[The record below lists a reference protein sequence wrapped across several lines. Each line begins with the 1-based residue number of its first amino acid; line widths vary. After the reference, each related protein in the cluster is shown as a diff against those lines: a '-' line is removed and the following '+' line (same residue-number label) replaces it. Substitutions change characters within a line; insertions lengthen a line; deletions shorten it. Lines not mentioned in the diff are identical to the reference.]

1 MRMDDEDLERPSIP
15 IWFRLVVVLLAIIGA
30 FTVVRWI
37 LGPVLVLVK
46 LAALIAF
53 IALVVVAARA
63 FTKRR

>member
-1 MRMDDEDLERPSIP
+1 MDDEDLERPSIP